1 MFPGPA
7 EPPAT
12 RPPRRAPL
20 ALRRVGPLLILGLA
34 FSLFAQEAGR
44 ADDLLRVRAGTVI
57 RRAPSARAPR
67 VAVLA
72 ESATLPRIGQQGA
85 WVEVRWE
92 NKTGWVSLA
101 GQPGSDG
108 TEPLL
113 GSAAAPTHPVAA
125 RTAEPERLARARGLI
140 GAPAE
145 KPAKKSARLGPYAL
159 LTDLAAP
166 ERIAFLD
173 RVAVQVETAYRERY
187 GRAPIGSPA
196 ETVVLFE
203 REGTYR
209 AYQDAEGA
217 LAGAEASGHSGYGL
231 VAIWDGGRPARE
243 IAETLVHEIVHLLN
257 RRAIGPQLP
266 PWLDEGLAD
275 DLAHSRIGDDGAL
288 DAATLGG
295 TAFKAG
301 ARIQY
306 FGARAALRQLVEAQ
320 GEGTA
325 PSLPE
330 LLAMPWEKFVAERA
344 DLHYAQASFFVRYLL
359 AGENGA
365 RAPGFRAFL
374 GTVAA
379 GGEPSAEALVA
390 ALGRGWPELE
400 VGFRA
405 WVVGLAE

>member
-1 MFPGPA
+1 MRGRCWVLFA
-7 EPPAT
+7 
-12 RPPRRAPL
+12 
-20 ALRRVGPLLILGLA
+20 LGLA
-34 FSLFAQEAGR
+34 FGRLGPAPGR

-57 RRAPSARAPR
+57 RRAPSAKAPR

-72 ESATLPRIGQQGA
+72 EPATLPRIGQQGA

-101 GQPGSDG
+101 GQPGGDG

-140 GAPAE
+140 GAAAE
-145 KPAKKSARLGPYAL
+145 KPAKSGARLGPYAL
-159 LTDLAAP
+159 LTDLATP
-166 ERIAFLD
+166 ERIAFLA
-173 RVAVQVETAYRERY
+173 RVAAQVETTYRERY
-187 GRAPIGSPA
+187 GQAPIGAPA

-209 AYQDAEGA
+209 AYQDSEGA

-231 VAIWDGGRPARE
+231 VAIWDGDRPTRE

-325 PSLPE
+325 PSLPD
-330 LLAMPWEKFVAERA
+330 LLAMPWERFVADGA

-359 AGENGA
+359 AGESGA
-365 RAPGFRAFL
+365 LALRFRAFL
-374 GTVAA
+374 GSVAA
-379 GGEPSAEALVA
+379 GGEPSAEALER
-390 ALGRGWPELE
+390 ALGWGWPELGA
-400 VGFRA
+400 GFRA
-405 WVVGLAE
+405 WVVELSE